1 MNTFVRARSFKKR
14 SQTSFPTFD
23 KIALHA
29 ELSNTEHFIRS
40 DEKKEKIHSLIPR
53 SLRSQLKNASL
64 TYLFLP
70 GSVLRDT
77 NKFYHADSGL
87 YTF

>member
-23 KIALHA
+23 KIALYA
-29 ELSNTEHFIRS
+29 ELSNTELLSCS

-53 SLRSQLKNASL
+53 SLRSLLKTPL
-64 TYLFLP
+64 H
-70 GSVLRDT
+70 VLIST
-77 NKFYHADSGL
+77 GL
-87 YTF
+87 GP